1 MTHCIIMTAY
11 KDDELINT
19 FLSKVPRDWGVYI
32 HIDRKSKL
40 QPSDIRHANA
50 FIEKKYKIYWGGQEH
65 LLAFLDLLANAHKK
79 HFDYYHLVTGQDYF
93 ASSPENFDDVV
104 GDIGNNY
111 IEIHPLPR
119 PGWWNGG
126 YEILQYKTFTSYFNI
141 KKGVKHKIHQ
151 LFWDLQKLLHIKH
164 SLPSYPLYCG
174 SVYCSLTD
182 AAVDFSLNSDVSLDL
197 INRTRNSICS
207 EEIFFQSVIMNSPY
221 KDKVVN
227 NNLRYIDWSSPIR
240 GNVPAVLNESYFDD
254 IVSSGRLFC
263 RKIDSNKSAKLLQ
276 LLNSTLRL
284 QL

>member
-254 IVSSGRLFC
+254 IVSSRRLFC